1 MNVIPSDCELSDTD
15 DSDDEEYDEVEGDSD
30 NFEWSIVNDTSL
42 LIDMKPYAISALPQ
56 VKREVGTLLRNARSA
71 MGDLTR
77 ESIALALFSERRFF
91 VQMFVDRIDAGLT
104 LLDEPH
110 IHEREIYGFYYMLT
124 LVNPPQQ
131 FSKIRR
137 TTQHLCLLK
146 NVS

>member
-1 MNVIPSDCELSDTD
+1 
-15 DSDDEEYDEVEGDSD
+15 
-30 NFEWSIVNDTSL
+30 
-42 LIDMKPYAISALPQ
+42 MKPYAISALPQ
-56 VKREVGTLLRNARSA
+56 VKREVGTLLRNARSV

-91 VQMFVDRIDAGLT
+91 IQMFVDRIDAGLT